1 MGLFDKAADKVRREI
16 RDFKDT
22 KIPAPDGTWVK
33 TRKEYK
39 AAVERAKKQ
48 GGK

>member
-1 MGLFDKAADKVRREI
+1 MGLFSKVKQEVQ
-16 RDFKDT
+16 DFKDT

-39 AAVERAKKQ
+39 AAEARAK
-48 GGK
+48 GGKK